1 MPRKSEAPTAKL
13 DRNCGIDHL
22 TFLDL
27 HFFKHSYP
35 STYVKNISSGLVRL
49 NRDFCYTH
57 NTTLQFI
64 LHEMHP
70 TIKSTIQSFK
80 KYLTFIGPG
89 LVVSVSYLD
98 PGNYSTSTSGGSMYQ
113 YKLCFIIFMSN
124 IFAVILQTL
133 CVKLGTITGL
143 DLAEMCRLNLTP
155 KWNLFMY
162 LCAEV
167 AIVATDLAE
176 VVGTAISLEILFG
189 IPLLYGVLITV
200 LDVLII
206 LMAYHKDGSLKQTKI
221 FEILVSILVMATCI
235 CFILEL
241 FKCPFELGAGWK
253 IFKGFLPVN
262 KEIFKE
268 KNALFLSCGIVGSTV
283 MPHSLFLGSALVQ
296 PRLKDFDEK
305 HGMKED
311 VLIDSDDVQPRAVPL
326 NATRNDTPSNPAG
339 TPMSRLRSLSNGSM
353 LVRKYKPSY
362 EAIKYCLNYS
372 YVELVLS
379 LFIVAV
385 FVNSAILI
393 VAGAT
398 LYGKPD
404 AADADLL
411 SIYEMLSRYISP
423 AAGLLFALSMLFS
436 GQSAGIVCTMAG
448 QIVSEGFINWTIA
461 PWKRRIMTRVIA
473 IVPVIIVIGILGREG
488 VNKVMNS
495 SQVVL
500 SFILPIVSAPLIY
513 FTCKKKYMVVYKT
526 NNASDETSPLL
537 LPGDDNAGTS
547 KPITYE
553 NGRFLQISSI
563 LTWIIITA
571 LNIYLII
578 AFANGADI

>member
-1 MPRKSEAPTAKL
+1 
-13 DRNCGIDHL
+13 
-22 TFLDL
+22 
-27 HFFKHSYP
+27 
-35 STYVKNISSGLVRL
+35 
-49 NRDFCYTH
+49 
-57 NTTLQFI
+57 
-64 LHEMHP
+64 MHQA
-70 TIKSTIQSFK
+70 IKSIVQTFK
-80 KYLTFIGPG
+80 KYLTFVGPG

-113 YKLCFIIFMSN
+113 YKLCFVIFMSN

-155 KWNLFMY
+155 NWNLFMY
-162 LCAEV
+162 LCAEI
-167 AIVATDLAE
+167 AIIATDLAE

-221 FEILVSILVMATCI
+221 FEILVSILVMATCV

-241 FKCPFELGAGWK
+241 FKCPFEPGAGWE

-262 KEIFKE
+262 KDIFRE
-268 KNALFLSCGIVGSTV
+268 KNALFISCGIVGSTV

-305 HGMKED
+305 NGLKEE
-311 VLIDSDDVQPRAVPL
+311 VLIDSDNVPPRAITS
-326 NATRNDTPSNPAG
+326 NATDDTSDVAAS

-353 LVRKYKPSY
+353 LVSKYKPSY

-372 YVELVLS
+372 YVELILS
-379 LFIVAV
+379 LFFVAV

-473 IVPVIIVIGILGREG
+473 IVPVLIVIGILGREG

-513 FTCKKKYMVVYKT
+513 FTCKKKYMVVYRT
-526 NNASDETSPLL
+526 DDVSDESSPLL
-537 LPGDDNAGTS
+537 SSNQNGGATLS
-547 KPITYE
+547 KPVTYE
-553 NGRFLQISSI
+553 NGTLLQITSI